1 METLNQLLSKVSW
14 DMTIEEQLNTL
25 HLFDTITGEQIDEL
39 TSGKYVKST
48 EAGIV
53 MQYLGFEKLKHKT
66 DELLIFLQDIN
77 WPAAGYV
84 ARTFIPAGEQIV
96 PNIKN
101 VFKNHSNDKTW
112 ICWIIQHI
120 IYYWSDKQ
128 IIMLKDELSLILK
141 EGDGEG
147 DGEGA
152 AYVALLCLQ
161 KIVSKNEYFIL
172 ANELLIKL
180 KTYKHMEYEIQEI
193 EEELK
198 NY

>member
-14 DMTIEEQLNTL
+14 DKTIEEQLDTL

-53 MQYLGFEKLKHKT
+53 IQYLGFEKLKHKT
-66 DELLIFLQDIN
+66 DELLEFIQNMN

-84 ARTFIPAGEQIV
+84 AHALIPAGEQII

-101 VFKNHSNDKTW
+101 VFKNYGDDKIW
-112 ICWIIQHI
+112 VHWIIG
-120 IYYWSDKQ
+120 Q
-128 IIMLKDELSLILK
+128 IIHQWEDRFIILLK
-141 EGDGEG
+141 EELLNILEEG
-147 DGEGA
+147 DEEGA
-152 AYVALLCLQ
+152 SFEALMCL
-161 KIVSKNEYFIL
+161 KRIVTKAEYFTL
-172 ANELLIKL
+172 ANELLVKL

>member
-14 DMTIEEQLNTL
+14 DKTIEEQLDTL

-66 DELLIFLQDIN
+66 DELLEFIQNMN

-84 ARTFIPAGEQIV
+84 AHALIPAGEQIV

-101 VFKNHSNDKTW
+101 VFKNYGDDKIW
-112 ICWIIQHI
+112 VHWIIG
-120 IYYWSDKQ
+120 Q
-128 IIMLKDELSLILK
+128 IIHQWEDRFIILLK
-141 EGDGEG
+141 EELLNILEEG
-147 DGEGA
+147 DEEGA
-152 AYVALLCLQ
+152 SFEALMCL
-161 KIVSKNEYFIL
+161 KRIVTKAEYYAL
-172 ANELLIKL
+172 ANELLVKL

>member
-14 DMTIEEQLNTL
+14 DKTIEEQLDTL

-66 DELLIFLQDIN
+66 DELLEFIQNMN

-84 ARTFIPAGEQIV
+84 AHALIPAGEQII

-101 VFKNHSNDKTW
+101 VFKNYGDDKIW
-112 ICWIIQHI
+112 VHWIIG
-120 IYYWSDKQ
+120 Q
-128 IIMLKDELSLILK
+128 IIHQWEDRFIILLK
-141 EGDGEG
+141 EELLNILEDGDE
-147 DGEGA
+147 EGA
-152 AYVALLCLQ
+152 SFEALMCL
-161 KIVSKNEYFIL
+161 KRIVTKAEYFAL
-172 ANELLIKL
+172 ANELLVKL
-180 KTYKHMEYEIQEI
+180 KTYKHMEYEIQKI

-198 NY
+198 N

>member
-1 METLNQLLSKVSW
+1 METLDQLLSKVSW
-14 DMTIEEQLNTL
+14 DKTIEEQLDTL

-66 DELLIFLQDIN
+66 DELLEFIQDMN

-84 ARTFIPAGEQIV
+84 AHALIPAGEQII

-101 VFKNHSNDKTW
+101 VFKNYGDDKIW
-112 ICWIIQHI
+112 VHWIIG
-120 IYYWSDKQ
+120 Q
-128 IIMLKDELSLILK
+128 IIHQWEDRFIILSKEELLNILE
-141 EGDGEG
+141 EGDE
-147 DGEGA
+147 EGA
-152 AYVALLCLQ
+152 SFEALMCL
-161 KIVSKNEYFIL
+161 KRIVTKDEYFIL